1 MRSPKDPCSIVSK
14 AKYICMSVYDQLKKR
29 KSLKMR
35 LIRYTQ
41 ESEDAYV
48 KTINAQ
54 WSEDVL

>member
-1 MRSPKDPCSIVSK
+1 
-14 AKYICMSVYDQLKKR
+14 MSVYDQLKKR

-54 WSEDVL
+54 WSEDVLWEDM